1 MTPHKILYVH
11 HRPELGGAPSSLSH
25 LLRTLDRDR
34 FEPHV
39 YCPPGPV
46 TRLFESSGAIVHVGP
61 VAAFT
66 HIWASTYKG
75 RRWLLFGH
83 ELQKLIPHAVAFR
96 RTLARERYSLVHL
109 NDSPL
114 VPAAWIARAN
124 NLPVVWHLRSA
135 LAGQD
140 LRATLLRR
148 AVASLST
155 ESIAITRDVGRSFG
169 VDAEII
175 PNSVDLDH
183 FRPGDPDVARR
194 ELALPAGRPVVTF
207 LGFLYPSKGFRDF
220 IVAASLLNERGL
232 DATYLI
238 VGGPVRGTEFF
249 NSALGRVAGAFGLAR
264 DYARDATDL
273 VTDLGLDKHV
283 RFLPFTK
290 ETPLIYQAS
299 DVVVSPSR
307 GPELG
312 RPVIEAAACGRPVI
326 ASGSLDGAGILLP
339 SVTGELVPRRSPD
352 ALAAALTR
360 LLGDDVERRKL
371 GAAARVHAENT
382 FDQVR
387 NAERVMDLYERVLKA
402 ES

>member
-1 MTPHKILYVH
+1 VTPRKILYVH

-25 LLRTLDRDR
+25 LLRTLDRER
-34 FEPHV
+34 FEAHV
-39 YCPPGPV
+39 YCPPGDV

-75 RRWLLFGH
+75 RRWALFGH
-83 ELQKLIPHAVAFR
+83 ELQKLIPHAAAFR
-96 RTLARERYSLVHL
+96 RTLAQDRYSLVHL

-114 VPAAWIARAN
+114 VPAAWIARSHK
-124 NLPVVWHLRSA
+124 LPVVWHLRSA
-135 LAGQD
+135 LPGDDRRSA
-140 LRATLLRR
+140 LLRR

-155 ESIAITRDVGRSFG
+155 ESIAITRDVARSFG
-169 VDAEII
+169 VDAQII
-175 PNSVDLDH
+175 PNSVDLER
-183 FRPGDPDVARR
+183 FRPDDPNVARR

-220 IVAASLLNERGL
+220 IVAASLLTEQGL
-232 DATYLI
+232 DATFLV
-238 VGGPVRGTEFF
+238 VGGPVRGAEFF
-249 NSALGRVAGAFGLAR
+249 NSVLGRAAGALGLAR

-273 VTDLGLDKHV
+273 VTTLGLDEHV

-299 DVVVSPSR
+299 DIVVSPSR

-339 SVTGELVPRRSPD
+339 SITGELVPRRSPD
-352 ALAAALTR
+352 SLAAALTR
-360 LLGDDVERRKL
+360 LLTDHTERHKL
-371 GAAARVHAENT
+371 GVAARAHAENT
-382 FDQVR
+382 FDQQR
-387 NAERVMDLYERVLKA
+387 NAERVMDLYERALA
-402 ES
+402 GES